1 MPNPS
6 IANAKVATKTL
17 TVTGTTQGIHGGMLL
32 PGLILL
38 GANDNFISSVTVA
51 ALLNHVL
58 KTHGK
63 RGTIRS

>member
-1 MPNPS
+1 
-6 IANAKVATKTL
+6 
-17 TVTGTTQGIHGGMLL
+17 
-32 PGLILL
+32 LILL

>member
-17 TVTGTTQGIHGGMLL
+17 TVTSATQGIHGGMLL
-32 PGLILL
+32 PGLILF
-38 GANDNFISSVTVA
+38 GANDNFVSSVTVA

-63 RGTIRS
+63 RGSIKS